1 MKRSSIEVLV
11 VMVAVLSMGC
21 TKSEYDKLV
30 SKELARNVRYD
41 SLFLGVHFGM
51 PRKDFFTHCW
61 DLNKKGV
68 IRQGPG
74 NLSVQY
80 ELDSITMKN
89 KTYMWFYPDFKEDKV
104 SKMPVEFSYQNW
116 APWNQEL
123 SSDTLLLE
131 VKRLFEK
138 WYGGQFM
145 EVKNEDVTQTLWVKV
160 DGNRRIRL
168 FKKNI
173 STVRADFVDLLEI
186 KNSEDKLEK

>member
-1 MKRSSIEVLV
+1 MKRSSIKVLV

-30 SKELARNVRYD
+30 SKELAKNVRYD

-61 DLNKKGV
+61 ELNKTGV

-89 KTYMWFYPDFKEDKV
+89 KTYMWFYPEFNEDKI

-138 WYGGQFM
+138 WYGGQFI
-145 EVKNEDVTQTLWVKV
+145 EVKNEDVTQALWVKV

-173 STVRADFVDLLEI
+173 STVRADFVNLLEI